1 MIKLLSE
8 IEQKQIHHRYR
19 NNDLFR
25 QWSGILCQLERE
37 AGEMD
42 AVSLWFHAER
52 CLQQLRNLQQYRDE
66 EIPYIYNDLI
76 TQCRIFAKRTESISR
91 TKDEAER
98 SAVTVMC
105 VMLTSLMNAAEEGHE
120 DEEFDNKAIC
130 VAIDRLLQKNRYYT
144 MLMDAFFARKTGND
158 GQKVVITPSD
168 PMLEKSTS
176 ENMDEEAKQEIEQMV
191 GKVVGRTQGLK
202 TLFKNYWT
210 AWQPLWRDICSDSE
224 MMLMMKNKEPRTT
237 DWDINQKMVCN
248 VVGIFKEMTIKSS
261 VSIKSINDVLSS
273 TNVRSYVSNHAEYG
287 SSNSVLSREL
297 HNQIKQLTE
306 KHILSIKDN

>member
-66 EIPYIYNDLI
+66 EIPYIYNNLI
-76 TQCRIFAKRTESISR
+76 THCRIFTKGTECVNRTEC
-91 TKDEAER
+91 EAER

-105 VMLTSLMNAAEEGHE
+105 VMLTLLMNAVEKGHE
-120 DEEFDNKAIC
+120 NEYFNNKAMC
-130 VAIDRLLQKNRYYT
+130 VAIDRLLQKNRFYA
-144 MLMDAFFARKTGND
+144 MIMDTFFSRKTGND
-158 GQKVVITPSD
+158 GKKVVITPSD
-168 PMLEKSTS
+168 PMLEKTIS
-176 ENMDEEAKQEIEQMV
+176 ENMDEEAKEDIEQMV
-191 GKVVGRTQGLK
+191 KNVVNRTQNLK
-202 TLFKNYWT
+202 SLFNEYW
-210 AWQPLWRDICSDSE
+210 ALWQALWHDICSDSE
-224 MMLMMKNKEPRTT
+224 MMLMMKNKAPRTT

-248 VVGIFKEMTIKSS
+248 VAGMFKDQIKLTASF
-261 VSIKSINDVLSS
+261 KAINDMLTL
-273 TNVRSYVSNHAEYG
+273 TNIRSYISNHAEYG
-287 SSNSVLSREL
+287 GTNTVFNREQ
-297 HNQIKQLTE
+297 HDRIKHLIE
-306 KHILSIKDN
+306 KHILSINNK